1 MTKYGSLFAKRFLPA
16 ISGYE
21 TEELLSRYLARAQSV
36 SSSMFNAGDLVALSM
51 RLLQHGLDDRKALLE
66 AGFLERARPYVEA
79 AGTKEEKEMFQRLT
93 APRDLRLAIDI
104 VARWPSSTALFP
116 VVKEAPADT
125 LWRSVEPRI

>member
-1 MTKYGSLFAKRFLPA
+1 
-16 ISGYE
+16 
-21 TEELLSRYLARAQSV
+21 
-36 SSSMFNAGDLVALSM
+36 MFNAGDLVALSM